1 MMRVEI
7 YKLFREGPI
16 VLHIGLRRMDRTSH
30 LIHSD
35 TLFSA
40 LSNSLFKIFDEDK
53 FNEFEEKLII
63 SSVFPGLRG
72 TSKDILFLPM
82 PNIPINMED
91 EKDHKK
97 YKRFQWI
104 SWNGLKELLKYYDKD
119 NEIIHLKTIENL
131 KPMNSKFLISIEE
144 YEELKEFRE
153 KDENIIFMETNL
165 EPKVSIPRVPIIS
178 EEKTQG
184 LYFQENLEFYTITTS
199 KGKKLIPFLYFLKTK
214 DASLDEIFI
223 PALNLFIEEGIGG
236 ERSTGKGQFDFYE
249 KDELDLPDDGDLE
262 ITLSLSLPRREEVNN
277 IIYFNL
283 VKRDGFIYYQKPT
296 GYRKKTH
303 FKIGEG
309 SLVRTPYIGENIDVS
324 PIKDMRVISY
334 GKSIG
339 WKFS

>member
-1 MMRVEI
+1 MLNLEQGKELVKLARKAVET
-7 YKLFREGPI
+7 KKVEKK
-16 VLHIGLRRMDRTSH
+16 
-30 LIHSD
+30 
-35 TLFSA
+35 FS
-40 LSNSLFKIFDEDK
+40 KK
-53 FNEFEEKLII
+53 FEIKKGVFVTIETFPEKE
-63 SSVFPGLRG
+63 LRG
-72 TSKDILFLPM
+72 CIGFPRAIYPLGEAVQRAAISAAYEDSRFEPLKKEELEKVVFEVSILTEPELIEVKSPEEYF
-82 PNIPINMED
+82 
-91 EKDHKK
+91 EK
-97 YKRFQWI
+97 
-104 SWNGLKELLKYYDKD
+104 
-119 NEIIHLKTIENL
+119 
-131 KPMNSKFLISIEE
+131 IEE
-144 YEELKEFRE
+144 G

-184 LYFQENLEFYTITTS
+184 LYFQENLDFYTITTS
-199 KGKKLIPFLYFLKTK
+199 KGKKLIPFLYFLKTI

-249 KDELDLPDDGDLE
+249 KDESDLPDNGDFE